1 MTALFENALKLRG
14 FLGKDAEVPSS
25 DHITD
30 DAYAVLTLC
39 LESGVWWR
47 PRNEWISNTGW
58 FRIICPGPYF
68 CGLTR
73 GMTQGSYLEVDAY
86 LHISGY
92 TDLRHSKP
100 IYEIRAAHI
109 RRLDLPSAGVIEQ
122 YHR

>member
-1 MTALFENALKLRG
+1 MTALFENTLKLRG

-68 CGLTR
+68 CGFTR
-73 GMTQGSYLEVDAY
+73 GMSQGSYIEVEGY
-86 LHISGY
+86 LHIHHY
-92 TDLRHSKP
+92 ADLGHNSP
-100 IYEIRAAHI
+100 VYEIRATSI
-109 RRLDLPSAGVIEQ
+109 ERLELPFVGVVEQ
-122 YHR
+122 YNG